1 MIERR
6 HHNNVPSAGA
16 AFEMQVVGEGSTT
29 VLRVGGELDIA
40 ARTQMKDAL
49 GRACDE
55 LGGRLTVD
63 ASGLSFIDASS
74 VGLLVAANNRLL
86 AGGRGG
92 LVIKGAS
99 GIVRRVFEITRL
111 TSLLDEP
118 ASAGSTED
126 GSTEDGSTGD
136 GSTGDGSTGGLRPR
150 KRWDQP
156 DLEQARQES
165 GLAPRDLFV
174 AYFGLGGTADLA
186 QVAAH
191 LRGAPLD
198 SHQHDI
204 VVHALNER
212 LIDLGH
218 RERLLSYA
226 ADR

>member
-6 HHNNVPSAGA
+6 HHNDVPSAGA

-126 GSTEDGSTGD
+126 GSTEDGSTG
-136 GSTGDGSTGGLRPR
+136 GLRPR

>member
-6 HHNNVPSAGA
+6 HHNDVPSAGA

-126 GSTEDGSTGD
+126 GST
-136 GSTGDGSTGGLRPR
+136 GDGSTGGLRPR